1 MKFQDYVE
9 KPGHKSDNKAKTI
22 VEASVAK
29 VHKIF
34 RLQMGAVDQDSV
46 KARVQGVTREMTRVW
61 PQKQLAH
68 IVECAVSAAHCN
80 YNIDDYDAE
89 YFTEQHDN
97 FLDELSESAKNYRK
111 RGPLKMKEELKPPKK
126 KQRCRTP
133 QRNRSVTNVHGT
145 RTQKGISCPAIGNLA
160 AALRFSP
167 VEGTGKDVRPA
178 KQRRKCAFCG
188 FARTSFMCCGC
199 GQRYCMRPPTWL
211 ENPGTPGKKF
221 RVNGPSCWQLDHGIQ
236 LSSFRNPD

>member
-1 MKFQDYVE
+1 MKFWDYVE
-9 KPGHKSDNKAKTI
+9 EPGHKSDSKAKTI

-46 KARVQGVTREMTRVW
+46 KARVQGVTREMTRYQ

-68 IVECAVSAAHCN
+68 IAECAVSAAHCN

-89 YFTEQHDN
+89 YFTEQHSN
-97 FLDELSESAKNYRK
+97 FLDELSASAKTFRK
-111 RGPLKMKEELKPPKK
+111 RGSLKMKEDPKPPKK

-133 QRNRSVTNVHGT
+133 KNKRSAKNVYGT
-145 RTQKGISCPAIGNLA
+145 RTQGGSSCPAIGNLA

-167 VEGTGKDVRPA
+167 VEGTGKDARPA
-178 KQRRKCAFCG
+178 MQRRKCAFCG
-188 FARTSFMCCGC
+188 YAKTSFMCSGC
-199 GQRYCMRPPTWL
+199 GQRYCLRPPTRL

-221 RVNGPSCWQLDHGIQ
+221 RVNGPNCWQLDHGVQ
-236 LSSFRNPD
+236 LASFRNPE